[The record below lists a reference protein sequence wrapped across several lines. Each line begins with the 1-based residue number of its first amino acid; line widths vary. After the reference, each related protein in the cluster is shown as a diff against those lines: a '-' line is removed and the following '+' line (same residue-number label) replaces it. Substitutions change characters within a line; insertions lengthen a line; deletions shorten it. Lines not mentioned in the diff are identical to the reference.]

1 MIERE
6 PLERTTR
13 QLIDDGRAR
22 QDALSKVDSILAQ
35 VTGCARDR
43 EGTVEVTVDG
53 RGKLLRL
60 HLAPEA
66 SRYGAD
72 GLGRL
77 IVRVARVA
85 MDDAT
90 QSGYNKIA
98 LLLGD
103 NLTFALEQLSGRA
116 APARRAHAGHRAGH
130 GDTGIT
136 AEEFQARRD
145 ERLRRTAQDAA
156 PAGSTNGG
164 LEPADELAS
173 FDPSSLRSD
182 R

>member
-6 PLERTTR
+6 ALERTTT
-13 QLIDDGRAR
+13 QLIEDGRAR
-22 QDALSKVDSILAQ
+22 QDALSKVDAILEQ
-35 VTGCARDR
+35 VTGTARDR
-43 EGTVEVTVDG
+43 DGTVEVTVDG

-60 HLAPEA
+60 RLAPGA
-66 SRYGAD
+66 VRYGPD
-72 GLGRL
+72 GLGQL

-90 QSGYNKIA
+90 QAGYNKVA

-116 APARRAHAGHRAGH
+116 TPARRATDG
-130 GDTGIT
+130 GIT

-145 ERLRRTAQDAA
+145 ERLRRTAEDTR
-156 PAGSTNGG
+156 GGEGTNGG
-164 LEPADELAS
+164 HGTADELAS

>member
-6 PLERTTR
+6 PLERSTR
-13 QLIDDGRAR
+13 RLIEDGRAR
-22 QDALSKVDSILAQ
+22 QDALSTVDTILEQ
-35 VTGCARDR
+35 VTGTAHDR
-43 EGTVEVTVDG
+43 RGTIEVTVDG
-53 RGKLLRL
+53 RGRLLRL
-60 HLAPEA
+60 WLAPEA
-66 SRYGAD
+66 VRYGPE
-72 GLGRL
+72 GLGQL

-90 QSGYNKIA
+90 QSGYNRVA

-103 NLTFALEQLSGRA
+103 GLTLALEQLSGRA
-116 APARRAHAGHRAGH
+116 SPARRSTDG
-130 GDTGIT
+130 GIS

-145 ERLRRTAQDAA
+145 ERL
-156 PAGSTNGG
+156 GSTVVENTQDEGAKGG
-164 LEPADELAS
+164 YDPADELAS

>member
-6 PLERTTR
+6 PLNRTTK
-13 QLIDDGRAR
+13 QLIEDGRAR
-22 QDALSKVDSILAQ
+22 QDALSQVDSILAG
-35 VTGCARDR
+35 VTGTAHDR
-43 EGTVEVTVDG
+43 NGSVEVTVDG
-53 RGKLLRL
+53 RGRL
-60 HLAPEA
+60 VRLWLAPDA
-66 SRYGAD
+66 ARYGPD

-77 IVRVARVA
+77 IVNVARVA

-90 QSGYNKIA
+90 QTGYNKVA

-116 APARRAHAGHRAGH
+116 APARQGR
-130 GDTGIT
+130 DTGLT
-136 AEEFQARRD
+136 AEEFQARRA
-145 ERLRRTAQDAA
+145 ERLRREAGETADETA
-156 PAGSTNGG
+156 PNGRYD
-164 LEPADELAS
+164 PADELAS

>member
-6 PLERTTR
+6 PVERPTR
-13 QLIDDGRAR
+13 QLIEDGRAR
-22 QDALSKVDSILAQ
+22 QEALSKVDEILAT
-35 VTGCARDR
+35 VTGTAHDR
-43 EGTVEVTVDG
+43 NGAVEVTVDG
-53 RGKLLRL
+53 RGKLKRL
-60 HLAPEA
+60 WLAQEA
-66 SRYGAD
+66 ARYGPD
-72 GLGRL
+72 GLAQL
-77 IVRVARVA
+77 IVKVAAVA

-90 QSGYNKIA
+90 QSGYNKVA

-116 APARRAHAGHRAGH
+116 APARRP
-130 GDTGIT
+130 GDDGGIS

-145 ERLRRTAQDAA
+145 QRVATEAA
-156 PAGSTNGG
+156 DSS
-164 LEPADELAS
+164 DELDA

>member
-1 MIERE
+1 MIDRE
-6 PLERTTR
+6 PLERTTK

-22 QDALSKVDSILAQ
+22 QDALSKVDEILGQ
-35 VTGCARDR
+35 VTGTARDR
-43 EGTVEVTVDG
+43 GGSVEVTVDG

-60 HLAPEA
+60 QLAPDA
-66 SRYGAD
+66 SRYGPD

-90 QSGYNKIA
+90 QSGYNKVA

-103 NLTFALEQLSGRA
+103 NLTYALEQLSGRA
-116 APARRAHAGHRAGH
+116 APARRAHGGHAG
-130 GDTGIT
+130 TGIT

-145 ERLRRTAQDAA
+145 ERLRQKAHDETI
-156 PAGSTNGG
+156 AGSTNGG

>member
-6 PLERTTR
+6 PIERTTK

-22 QDALSKVDSILAQ
+22 QDALSKVDSILGQ
-35 VTGCARDR
+35 VTGTARDR
-43 EGTVEVTVDG
+43 DGAVEVTVDG

-60 HLAPEA
+60 QLAPEA

-77 IVRVARVA
+77 IVTVARVA

-90 QSGYNKIA
+90 QSGYNKVA

-103 NLTFALEQLSGRA
+103 NLTYALEQLSGRA
-116 APARRAHAGHRAGH
+116 APARRAHGGQA
-130 GDTGIT
+130 DTGIT
-136 AEEFQARRD
+136 AEEFQARRE
-145 ERLRRTAQDAA
+145 ERLRRTAQDTT
-156 PAGSTNGG
+156 PAGTANGG
-164 LEPADELAS
+164 LDPADELAS

>member
-1 MIERE
+1 MIDRA

-22 QDALSKVDSILAQ
+22 QDVLSKVDEILAT
-35 VTGCARDR
+35 VTGTARDR
-43 EGTVEVTVDG
+43 EATVEVTVDG
-53 RGKLLRL
+53 RGKLRTLRL
-60 HLAPEA
+60 APDARRHGPE
-66 SRYGAD
+66 

-77 IVRVARVA
+77 IVEVAKVA

-90 QSGYNKIA
+90 QAGYNKVA
-98 LLLGD
+98 PLLGD
-103 NLTFALEQLSGRA
+103 TLTQALEQLSGRA
-116 APARRAHAGHRAGH
+116 TPARRRGEG
-130 GDTGIT
+130 GIT

-145 ERLRRTAQDAA
+145 ERLRRTDQET
-156 PAGSTNGG
+156 AGDGRTNGG
-164 LEPADELAS
+164 HDPADELAS